1 MLAVDTTHQPGKP
14 NAQLVMQ
21 KATGD
26 DAPTSPSDR
35 DSSDNGEA
43 PPPTANTTD
52 NAAPISLAKGGARS
66 AEEAIPSPGLADT
79 SSALDECGTPVEAAT
94 TLPAGS
100 TPDPSPL
107 PTGETYVQLS
117 LPPHQNLGSPK
128 PPADDVPSFSSD
140 CDSSNNSEPLH
151 QSPNH
156 RTTLPQ
162 DPIVIALIIVNP
174 IHQSPNQRTTLRQVP
189 QQMGCPNLQRK
200 VSCCWSFP
208 AQLLCPR

>member
-35 DSSDNGEA
+35 DSSDN
-43 PPPTANTTD
+43 
-52 NAAPISLAKGGARS
+52 
-66 AEEAIPSPGLADT
+66 EEAIPSPGLADT

-107 PTGETYVQLS
+107 PTGEPTFS
-117 LPPHQNLGSPK
+117 LACRLTRIL
-128 PPADDVPSFSSD
+128 A
-140 CDSSNNSEPLH
+140 H
-151 QSPNH
+151 QSPQQMMFQASH
-156 RTTLPQ
+156 
-162 DPIVIALIIVNP
+162 PIVIALTTVNP
-174 IHQSPNQRTTLRQVP
+174 LHHEPHPPVANQRTTLRQVP
-189 QQMGCPNLQRK
+189 QQWLPESAAEGVLLLGLSQPSSSALDKPNTPLKTQ
-200 VSCCWSFP
+200 SP
-208 AQLLCPR
+208 AKTLGTGSMLDLEPPAGDTSLA